1 MDGPIDGK
9 SSMWFVKNQKRIK
22 NRSFFFL
29 ISFLFLT
36 SLLSIKTLKKL
47 DLQDIRISGSE
58 LFSPHDVVKNSSL
71 NFPIRLIF
79 IETNLLEKEL
89 KQNLSLKNVS
99 VNREL
104 FPFGL
109 KVQIDSRIPIAYGER
124 ILNDE
129 KIFGFIDKDGIFIK
143 KQNVD
148 EKNFNKLTI
157 RVFWWKEKF
166 KKILSEI
173 FIAIENYELEIV
185 KISFSSDGFLTVE
198 EKDLKT
204 IFLGFKPNLINYQ
217 LQIINNLKNE
227 FKKNSFSK
235 KIDNVD
241 LTNPDKPKIK
251 VFKP

>member
-1 MDGPIDGK
+1 MIYE
-9 SSMWFVKNQKRIK
+9 NQKK
-22 NRSFFFL
+22 FKVRSFFFL
-29 ISFLFLT
+29 VLFLFSTTLI
-36 SLLSIKTLKKL
+36 SLKIFKKVSV
-47 DLQDIRISGSE
+47 QDIRISGSE
-58 LFSPHDVVKNSSL
+58 LFSKNDIKKNISL
-71 NFPIRLIF
+71 KFPIRLIF
-79 IETNLLEKEL
+79 IETKFLEKEL
-89 KQNLSLKNVS
+89 KKNLSLKNVS

-109 KVQIDSRIPIAYGER
+109 KVKVNTRTPIAYGEK

-129 KIFGFIDKDGIFIK
+129 KIFGFIDKDGIFIDRKNLDK
-143 KQNVD
+143 KNL
-148 EKNFNKLTI
+148 NKLTI
-157 RVFWWKEKF
+157 KVFGWKEKF
-166 KKILSEI
+166 KKIISEI
-173 FIAIENYELEIV
+173 FIAQENSEFELV
-185 KISFSSDGFLTVE
+185 KITFSPNGFLTIE

-235 KIDNVD
+235 KIDNID

>member
-1 MDGPIDGK
+1 MKI
-9 SSMWFVKNQKRIK
+9 QKKIK

-36 SLLSIKTLKKL
+36 SLISIKTFKKV

-58 LFSPHDVVKNSSL
+58 LFSRNDVVKNSSL

-79 IETNLLEKEL
+79 VKTNLLEKEL
-89 KQNLSLKNVS
+89 KQNLSLKKVS

-109 KVQIDSRIPIAYGER
+109 KVHINSRIPIAYGER

-129 KIFGFIDKDGIFIK
+129 KILGFIDKDGIFINN
-143 KQNVD
+143 QNVD
-148 EKNFNKLTI
+148 EKNFDQLSI
-157 RVFWWKEKF
+157 QVLGWKEKF

-185 KISFSSDGFLTVE
+185 EITFSSDGFLTVE
-198 EKDLKT
+198 EKELRT
-204 IFLGFKPNLINYQ
+204 ILLGFNPNLINYQ

-227 FKKNSFSK
+227 FNKSSFSK
-235 KIDNVD
+235 KIDSID

>member
-1 MDGPIDGK
+1 M
-9 SSMWFVKNQKRIK
+9 KNKKGIK

-36 SLLSIKTLKKL
+36 SLLSIKTLKKV
-47 DLQDIRISGSE
+47 DPQDIKISGSE
-58 LFSPHDVVKNSSL
+58 LFSQSDVIKNSSL

-79 IETNLLEKEL
+79 VETNLVEKEL

-109 KVQIDSRIPIAYGER
+109 KVHMNTRIPIAYGER
-124 ILNDE
+124 IINDV
-129 KIFGFIDKDGIFIK
+129 KILGFIDKDGIFINK
-143 KQNVD
+143 KNAD
-148 EKNFNKLTI
+148 EKNLKKLTI
-157 RVFWWKEKF
+157 QVFGWKEKF

-173 FIAIENYELEIV
+173 FIAQEDYSFEVV
-185 KISFSSDGFLTVE
+185 KITFSPNGFLTIE

-204 IFLGFKPNLINYQ
+204 IFLGFNPNLINYQ
-217 LQIINNLKNE
+217 LQIINKLKNE
-227 FKKNSFSK
+227 FKKNNFSK
-235 KIDNVD
+235 KIDKID
-241 LTNPDKPKIK
+241 LTDPNKPKIK

>member
-1 MDGPIDGK
+1 M
-9 SSMWFVKNQKRIK
+9 KNQKRIN

-36 SLLSIKTLKKL
+36 TLLNIKSLKKVYI
-47 DLQDIRISGSE
+47 QDISISGSE
-58 LFSPHDVVKNSSL
+58 LFSQNDVVKNSSL

-79 IETNLLEKEL
+79 VETNLLEKEL

-99 VNREL
+99 VSREL

-109 KVQIDSRIPIAYGER
+109 KIIVNTRIPIAYGER
-124 ILNDE
+124 MLNDE
-129 KIFGFIDKDGIFIK
+129 KILGFIDKDGIFIN

-148 EKNFNKLTI
+148 EKNLNKLTI
-157 RVFWWKEKF
+157 QVFGWKEKF

-185 KISFSSDGFLTVE
+185 KVTFSNDGFLTVE

-217 LQIINNLKNE
+217 LQKINNLKNQL
-227 FKKNSFSK
+227 KKNSFSK
-235 KIDNVD
+235 KIDNID